1 MPKKKG
7 ELSIEERLEQSIVA
21 KEEEPYKLPSNWVW
35 TRLGD
40 ITEKISKGTTPRGGE
55 NAYTKQGIK
64 FLRVENIADNY
75 ELDFKNIKYITNEIH
90 TNFLKRSIL
99 EENDLLVSIAGS
111 LGRTAIISK
120 EHLPLNTNQAIAFI
134 RFLIK
139 NKKISKYFSYFF
151 NSPKAKSLLLE
162 QAKVTAIPNLTLE
175 ILSKTKIP
183 LPPLEEQKRIVE
195 KLDSLFE
202 KIQKIKEII
211 EEVKEK
217 TTSRREAILS
227 KTFSGEL
234 TEKWRGENHT
244 ENARELL
251 VKINDEKLKLWE
263 DECKKAEDEGRKKPA
278 KPKLKTI
285 DEMLVGAEEEPYKL
299 PNNWVWIK
307 LGELGEYK
315 KGPFGSSLTK
325 SMFVPKGENT
335 IKVYEQKNAIQKDW
349 KLGNYYITEE
359 YFKNNMTSF
368 EVKEKDIIVSC
379 AGTIGETYI
388 LPIGIEKGIINQ
400 ALMRITLS
408 KNISEKYYLFYFDYI
423 LKKASNDLSNGSAIK
438 NIPPFKIFK
447 ELGFALPPLEEQK
460 EIVRVLDKVF
470 EEENRIS
477 ELISLENKIEILEK
491 TILDR
496 AFRGELGTGNNN
508 DEPAIELLRRCLEGK
523 R

>member
-35 TRLGD
+35 TRLIDNFAECLDTFRKPINAEERAKRKGNIPYYGATGQVGFID
-40 ITEKISKGTTPRGGE
+40 DYLLDGEFILLGEDGAPFLDLFKKKAYKITGKSWVNNHAHVLKSFFGKTGNDYMLHYLNNFNYKDYVNGTTR
-55 NAYTKQGIK
+55 
-64 FLRVENIADNY
+64 
-75 ELDFKNIKYITNEIH
+75 
-90 TNFLKRSIL
+90 LKL
-99 EENDLLVSIAGS
+99 TQEKL
-111 LGRTAIISK
+111 
-120 EHLPLNTNQAIAFI
+120 
-134 RFLIK
+134 
-139 NKKISKYFSYFF
+139 KKI
-151 NSPKAKSLLLE
+151 P
-162 QAKVTAIPNLTLE
+162 VPV
-175 ILSKTKIP
+175 
-183 LPPLEEQKRIVE
+183 PPLEEQKRIVE

-227 KTFSGEL
+227 KAFSGEL

-285 DEMLVGAEEEPYKL
+285 DEMLVGAEEMPYKL
-299 PNNWVWIK
+299 PNNWVWTR
-307 LGELGEYK
+307 LGDITNVVSGGTPSTSKEEYYN
-315 KGPFGSSLTK
+315 GNIPWIT
-325 SMFVPKGENT
+325 PK
-335 IKVYEQKNAIQKDW
+335 D
-349 KLGNYYITEE
+349 LSNYKEKYILNGARNITEE
-359 YFKNNMTSF
+359 GLKKSSA
-368 EVKEKDIIVSC
+368 VL
-379 AGTIGETYI
+379 
-388 LPIGIEKGIINQ
+388 LPINSVLMSSRAPIGYVVINKKEVSTNQ
-400 ALMRITLS
+400 GFKSFTPSISYIPEYLYHYLKKS
-408 KNISEKYYLFYFDYI
+408 KNYLESI
-423 LKKASNDLSNGSAIK
+423 ATGTT
-438 NIPPFKIFK
+438 FK
-447 ELGFALPPLEEQK
+447 ELSGDKAKKIIFPLPPLEEQK

-496 AFRGELGTGNNN
+496 AFRGELGTGNND
-508 DEPAIELLRRCLEGK
+508 DEPAIELLKKCLEE

>member
-35 TRLGD
+35 TRLENIGVWGAGGTPSRKNQDFYLNGTIPWLKTGD
-40 ITEKISKGTTPRGGE
+40 LNNGIVTETEEYITEEAIKKSSAKIFKKDSI
-55 NAYTKQGIK
+55 GIAMYGATIGK
-64 FLRVENIADNY
+64 IGIFAKDM
-75 ELDFKNIKYITNEIH
+75 
-90 TNFLKRSIL
+90 
-99 EENDLLVSIAGS
+99 A
-111 LGRTAIISK
+111 
-120 EHLPLNTNQAIAFI
+120 TNQACAVVKAFNEI
-134 RFLIK
+134 ENMYLF
-139 NKKISKYFSYFF
+139 YFF
-151 NSPKAKSLLLE
+151 KNVKERLIEKAKGGA
-162 QAKVTAIPNLTLE
+162 QPNISQE
-175 ILSKTKIP
+175 ILKNFP
-183 LPPLEEQKRIVE
+183 FNLPPLEEQKRIVE

-227 KTFSGEL
+227 KAFSGEL

-263 DECKKAEDEGRKKPA
+263 DECKKAEDEGKKKPA

-285 DEMLVGAEEEPYKL
+285 DEMLVEAEEEPYKL
-299 PNNWVWIK
+299 PNNWVWTR
-307 LGELGEYK
+307 LGDITNVVSGGTPSTSKEEYYN
-315 KGPFGSSLTK
+315 GNIPWIT
-325 SMFVPKGENT
+325 PK
-335 IKVYEQKNAIQKDW
+335 D
-349 KLGNYYITEE
+349 LSNYKEKYILNGARNITEE
-359 YFKNNMTSF
+359 GLKKSSA
-368 EVKEKDIIVSC
+368 VL
-379 AGTIGETYI
+379 
-388 LPIGIEKGIINQ
+388 LPINSVLMSSRAPIGYVVINKKEVSTNQ
-400 ALMRITLS
+400 GFKSFTPSISYIPEYLYHYLKKS
-408 KNISEKYYLFYFDYI
+408 KNYLESI
-423 LKKASNDLSNGSAIK
+423 ATGTT
-438 NIPPFKIFK
+438 FK
-447 ELGFALPPLEEQK
+447 ELSGDKAKKIIFPLPPLEEQK

-496 AFRGELGTGNNN
+496 AFRGELGTGNSD
-508 DEPAIELLRRCLEGK
+508 DEPAIELLKKCLEE

>member
-21 KEEEPYKLPSNWVW
+21 KEEMPYKLPSNWVW

-40 ITEKISKGTTPRGGE
+40 ITESFDKKRKPVSLDERNKIKNPKIYPYYGATGIIDYIDEYIFDGKYILLGEDGANLLSRSKE
-55 NAYTKQGIK
+55 NAFIACGKFWVNNHAHILKNKSAIIDKFFVYFYNNLDLKEYVTGSAQPKLNAVNLSKIK
-64 FLRVENIADNY
+64 FI
-75 ELDFKNIKYITNEIH
+75 
-90 TNFLKRSIL
+90 
-99 EENDLLVSIAGS
+99 
-111 LGRTAIISK
+111 
-120 EHLPLNTNQAIAFI
+120 
-134 RFLIK
+134 
-139 NKKISKYFSYFF
+139 
-151 NSPKAKSLLLE
+151 
-162 QAKVTAIPNLTLE
+162 
-175 ILSKTKIP
+175 

-227 KTFSGEL
+227 KAFSGEL

-299 PNNWVWIK
+299 PNNWVWTRLGDITEINPKKKILDFNDDEEISFVPMKAVSDETGKIEEMEYEKYSK
-307 LGELGEYK
+307 LK
-315 KGPFGSSLTK
+315 KGYTQFIEEDVLFAKITPC
-325 SMFVPKGENT
+325 MENGKCA
-335 IKVYEQKNAIQKDW
+335 IAKNLKNDI
-349 KLGNYYITEE
+349 GYGTTEFHVLRC
-359 YFKNNMTSF
+359 YQ
-368 EVKEKDIIVSC
+368 
-379 AGTIGETYI
+379 
-388 LPIGIEKGIINQ
+388 GIINKLLHIFLRQ
-400 ALMRITLS
+400 ESFRKEAKYNMTGSVGFQRVPVDFLKTAL
-408 KNISEKYYLFYFDYI
+408 F
-423 LKKASNDLSNGSAIK
+423 
-438 NIPPFKIFK
+438 P
-447 ELGFALPPLEEQK
+447 LPPLEEQK

-496 AFRGELGTGNNN
+496 AFRGELGTGNND
-508 DEPAIELLRRCLEGK
+508 DEPAIELLRRCLEE

>member
-35 TRLGD
+35 TRL
-40 ITEKISKGTTPRGGE
+40 
-55 NAYTKQGIK
+55 
-64 FLRVENIADNY
+64 ENISH
-75 ELDFKNIKYITNEIH
+75 KITDGAHKTPTYVKEGVPFISVKDIRNNEIFFDD
-90 TNFLKRSIL
+90 TKFITL
-99 EENDLLVSIAGS
+99 EEHQELYKRCNPEKGDVLVTKSGTI
-111 LGRTAIISK
+111 GRTAIVKDDFEFS
-120 EHLPLNTNQAIAFI
+120 LFVSVA
-134 RFLIK
+134 LIK
-139 NKKISKYFSYFF
+139 NIKNVVQSNFLSYAMQDFINKIDISRDIKGGVIKNYHISDMKKQ
-151 NSPKAKSLLLE
+151 L
-162 QAKVTAIPNLTLE
+162 V
-175 ILSKTKIP
+175 P

-217 TTSRREAILS
+217 TTSRREAILF
-227 KTFSGEL
+227 KAFSGEL

-285 DEMLVGAEEEPYKL
+285 DEMLVGAEEEPYRL
-299 PNNWVWIK
+299 PNNWIWTRLGDITNVVSGGTPSTSKEEYYNGNIPWITPK
-307 LGELGEYK
+307 DLSNYK
-315 KGPFGSSLTK
+315 EKYILNGAR
-325 SMFVPKGENT
+325 N
-335 IKVYEQKNAIQKDW
+335 
-349 KLGNYYITEE
+349 ITEE
-359 YFKNNMTSF
+359 GLKKSSA
-368 EVKEKDIIVSC
+368 VL
-379 AGTIGETYI
+379 
-388 LPIGIEKGIINQ
+388 LPINSVLMSSRAPIGYVVINKKEVSTNQ
-400 ALMRITLS
+400 GFKSFTPSISYIPEYLYHYLKKS
-408 KNISEKYYLFYFDYI
+408 KNYLESI
-423 LKKASNDLSNGSAIK
+423 ATGTT
-438 NIPPFKIFK
+438 FK
-447 ELGFALPPLEEQK
+447 ELSGDKAKKIIFPLPPLEEQK

-496 AFRGELGTGNNN
+496 AFRGELGTGNND
-508 DEPAIELLRRCLEGK
+508 DEPAIELLKKCLEE

>member
-40 ITEKISKGTTPRGGE
+40 ISLKLTDGSHNPPKNQDSNYRMLSAKNIFNRKINFFEDDRRISKEDFEKENNRTKLENNDIVLTIVGT
-55 NAYTKQGIK
+55 I
-64 FLRVENIADNY
+64 
-75 ELDFKNIKYITNEIH
+75 
-90 TNFLKRSIL
+90 
-99 EENDLLVSIAGS
+99 
-111 LGRTAIISK
+111 GRTALVKLNDTNLTFQRSVAVIKTFILQEYLELFMNSK
-120 EHLPLNTNQAIAFI
+120 
-134 RFLIK
+134 
-139 NKKISKYFSYFF
+139 FF
-151 NSPKAKSLLLE
+151 NQELYKNAKG
-162 QAKVTAIPNLTLE
+162 TAQLGIYLNKLKDL
-175 ILSKTKIP
+175 KIAI
-183 LPPLEEQKRIVE
+183 PPLEEQKRIVE

-227 KTFSGEL
+227 KAFSGEL

-263 DECKKAEDEGRKKPA
+263 GECKKAEDEGRKKPA

-299 PNNWVWIK
+299 PSNWVW
-307 LGELGEYK
+307 
-315 KGPFGSSLTK
+315 TK
-325 SMFVPKGENT
+325 
-335 IKVYEQKNAIQKDW
+335 A
-349 KLGNYYITEE
+349 
-359 YFKNNMTSF
+359 
-368 EVKEKDIIVSC
+368 
-379 AGTIGETYI
+379 ET
-388 LPIGIEKGIINQ
+388 
-400 ALMRITLS
+400 
-408 KNISEKYYLFYFDYI
+408 
-423 LKKASNDLSNGSAIK
+423 
-438 NIPPFKIFK
+438 IFK
-447 ELGFALPPLEEQK
+447 EISSNNKKIKQKDYLIDGKIPVIDQGKNFIGGYTNESDIESYNKELPVVIFGDHTLNLKYIDFPFVIGADGVKVLKTINSYNPKFLYYCIRNLNLKSLGYRRHFPILKLEKFQFPPLEEQK

-496 AFRGELGTGNNN
+496 AFRGELGTGNND
-508 DEPAIELLRRCLEGK
+508 DEPAIELLKKCLEE

>member
-21 KEEEPYKLPSNWVW
+21 KEEMPYKLPSNWVW

-40 ITEKISKGTTPRGGE
+40 ITESFDKKRKPVSLDERNKIKNPKIYPYYGATGIIDYIDEYIFDGKYILLGEDGANLLSRSKE
-55 NAYTKQGIK
+55 NAFIACGKFWVNNHAHILKNKSAIIDKFFVYFYNNLDLKEYVTGSAQPKLNAVNLSKIK
-64 FLRVENIADNY
+64 FI
-75 ELDFKNIKYITNEIH
+75 
-90 TNFLKRSIL
+90 
-99 EENDLLVSIAGS
+99 
-111 LGRTAIISK
+111 
-120 EHLPLNTNQAIAFI
+120 
-134 RFLIK
+134 
-139 NKKISKYFSYFF
+139 
-151 NSPKAKSLLLE
+151 
-162 QAKVTAIPNLTLE
+162 
-175 ILSKTKIP
+175 

-227 KTFSGEL
+227 KAFSGEL

-299 PNNWVWIK
+299 PNNWIWTRLGDITNVVSGGTPSTSKEEYYNGNIPWITPK
-307 LGELGEYK
+307 DLSNYK
-315 KGPFGSSLTK
+315 EKYILNGAR
-325 SMFVPKGENT
+325 N
-335 IKVYEQKNAIQKDW
+335 
-349 KLGNYYITEE
+349 ITEE
-359 YFKNNMTSF
+359 GLKKSSA
-368 EVKEKDIIVSC
+368 VL
-379 AGTIGETYI
+379 
-388 LPIGIEKGIINQ
+388 LPINSVLMSSRAPIGYVVINKKEVSTNQ
-400 ALMRITLS
+400 GFKSFTPSISYIPEYLYHYLKKS
-408 KNISEKYYLFYFDYI
+408 KNYLESI
-423 LKKASNDLSNGSAIK
+423 ATGTT
-438 NIPPFKIFK
+438 FK
-447 ELGFALPPLEEQK
+447 ELSGDKAKKIIFPLPPLEEQK

-496 AFRGELGTGNNN
+496 AFRGELDTGNND

>member
-40 ITEKISKGTTPRGGE
+40 ISLKLTDGSHNPPKNQDSNYRMLSAKNIFNRKINFFEDDRRISKEDFEKENNRTKLENNDIVLTIVGT
-55 NAYTKQGIK
+55 I
-64 FLRVENIADNY
+64 
-75 ELDFKNIKYITNEIH
+75 
-90 TNFLKRSIL
+90 
-99 EENDLLVSIAGS
+99 
-111 LGRTAIISK
+111 GRTALVKLNDTNLTFQRSVAVIKTFILQEYLELFMNSK
-120 EHLPLNTNQAIAFI
+120 
-134 RFLIK
+134 
-139 NKKISKYFSYFF
+139 FF
-151 NSPKAKSLLLE
+151 NQELYKNAKG
-162 QAKVTAIPNLTLE
+162 TAQLGIYLNKLKDL
-175 ILSKTKIP
+175 KIAI
-183 LPPLEEQKRIVE
+183 PPLEEQKRIVE

-227 KTFSGEL
+227 KAFSGEL

-251 VKINDEKLKLWE
+251 VKINDEKIRVWE

-299 PNNWVWIK
+299 PSNWVWTR
-307 LGELGEYK
+307 LGDITNVVSGGTPSTSKEEYYN
-315 KGPFGSSLTK
+315 GNIPWIT
-325 SMFVPKGENT
+325 PK
-335 IKVYEQKNAIQKDW
+335 D
-349 KLGNYYITEE
+349 LSNYKEKYILNGARNITEE
-359 YFKNNMTSF
+359 GLKKSSA
-368 EVKEKDIIVSC
+368 VL
-379 AGTIGETYI
+379 
-388 LPIGIEKGIINQ
+388 LPINSVLMSSRAPIGYVVINKKEVSTNQ
-400 ALMRITLS
+400 GFKSFTPSISYIPEYLYHYLKKS
-408 KNISEKYYLFYFDYI
+408 KNYLESI
-423 LKKASNDLSNGSAIK
+423 ATGTT
-438 NIPPFKIFK
+438 FK
-447 ELGFALPPLEEQK
+447 ELSGDKAKKIIFPLPPLEEQK

-496 AFRGELGTGNNN
+496 AFRGELGTGNND
-508 DEPAIELLRRCLEGK
+508 DEPAIELLKKCLEE

>member
-21 KEEEPYKLPSNWVW
+21 KEEEPYKLSSNWVW

-40 ITEKISKGTTPRGGE
+40 ITEFIDYRGKTP
-55 NAYTKQGIK
+55 TK
-64 FLRVENIADNY
+64 VENGIPLITA
-75 ELDFKNIKYITNEIH
+75 KNIKKGYINEEPREFIKVEDYDGWMTRGIPQKGDVAITTEAPLGNVAQLNFDYKFALAQRVITLTNI
-90 TNFLKRSIL
+90 NFDKRFLFYSML
-99 EENDLLVSIAGS
+99 STYFQLQL
-111 LGRTAIISK
+111 K
-120 EHLPLNTNQAIAFI
+120 EHSTGSTVEGIKSKLLKTLKIAF
-134 RFLIK
+134 
-139 NKKISKYFSYFF
+139 
-151 NSPKAKSLLLE
+151 
-162 QAKVTAIPNLTLE
+162 
-175 ILSKTKIP
+175 
-183 LPPLEEQKRIVE
+183 PPLEEQKRIVE

-227 KTFSGEL
+227 KAFSGEL

-285 DEMLVGAEEEPYKL
+285 DEMLVGAEEMPYKL
-299 PNNWVWIK
+299 PNNWVWTR
-307 LGELGEYK
+307 LGDITDINMGQ
-315 KGPFGSSLTK
+315 S
-325 SMFVPKGENT
+325 PKGESVSKDFSENSFGLIGGPSDMGKDFPMISRYT
-335 IKVYEQKNAIQKDW
+335 TSPTKFSEKEEIILSVRATLGKTVFSDGIYCLGRGVCSLKSKVIDKNI
-349 KLGNYYITEE
+349 LRFYLTNITE
-359 YFKNNMTSF
+359 YLYLIGTGSTFLQISRN
-368 EVKEKDIIVSC
+368 DI
-379 AGTIGETYI
+379 EN
-388 LPIGIEKGIINQ
+388 L
-400 ALMRITLS
+400 
-408 KNISEKYYLFYFDYI
+408 LF
-423 LKKASNDLSNGSAIK
+423 
-438 NIPPFKIFK
+438 P
-447 ELGFALPPLEEQK
+447 LPPLEEQK

-496 AFRGELGTGNNN
+496 AFRGELGTGNSD
-508 DEPAIELLRRCLEGK
+508 DEPAIELLKKCLEE

>member
-21 KEEEPYKLPSNWVW
+21 KEEEPYKLPNNWVW

-40 ITEKISKGTTPRGGE
+40 IVDVKGGKRIPKGEEFSKEK
-55 NAYTKQGIK
+55 TKNIY
-64 FLRVENIADNY
+64 LRVT
-75 ELDFKNIKYITNEIH
+75 DFKNRGIDFENLKFISDEIAEKI
-90 TNFLKRSIL
+90 NNYRISSKDIYL
-99 EENDLLVSIAGS
+99 SIAGTI
-111 LGRTAIISK
+111 GKVGIIPQKIDNSFLTENACK
-120 EHLPLNTNQAIAFI
+120 LTNINNIDQKFLLNLLESS
-134 RFLIK
+134 LIK
-139 NKKISKYFSYFF
+139 KEIKTSITSSGQ
-151 NSPKAKSLLLE
+151 PKL
-162 QAKVTAIPNLTLE
+162 AIFRIENFP
-175 ILSKTKIP
+175 IP

-227 KTFSGEL
+227 KAFSGEL

-251 VKINDEKLKLWE
+251 VKINDEKIKLWE
-263 DECKKAEDEGRKKPA
+263 DECKKAEDEGKKKPA

-285 DEMLVGAEEEPYKL
+285 DEMLIGAEEEPYKL
-299 PNNWVWIK
+299 PNNWFWTRLGDIIYQVRGVSYKPNNILTSKAGIRILRGGNIQEGKLILENDDIFIEKEIVKQEQLIK
-307 LGELGEYK
+307 KGDIVITASTGSIKAIGKNTYIKNDILNTAFGAFLKVVRSNKNINSDLLGHFFQTRTYK
-315 KGPFGSSLTK
+315 KHIEDNVQG
-325 SMFVPKGENT
+325 VN
-335 IKVYEQKNAIQKDW
+335 I
-349 KLGNYYITEE
+349 
-359 YFKNNMTSF
+359 NN
-368 EVKEKDIIVSC
+368 
-379 AGTIGETYI
+379 
-388 LPIGIEKGIINQ
+388 
-400 ALMRITLS
+400 
-408 KNISEKYYLFYFDYI
+408 
-423 LKKASNDLSNGSAIK
+423 IK
-438 NIPPFKIFK
+438 NEHIDSILFP
-447 ELGFALPPLEEQK
+447 LPPLEEQK

-508 DEPAIELLRRCLEGK
+508 DEPAIELLRRCLEE

>member
-40 ITEKISKGTTPRGGE
+40 IVDVKGGKRIPKGEEFSKEK
-55 NAYTKQGIK
+55 TKNIY
-64 FLRVENIADNY
+64 LRVT
-75 ELDFKNIKYITNEIH
+75 DFKNRGIDFENLKFISDEIAEKI
-90 TNFLKRSIL
+90 NNYRISSKDIYL
-99 EENDLLVSIAGS
+99 SIAGTI
-111 LGRTAIISK
+111 GKVGIIPQKIDNSFLTENACK
-120 EHLPLNTNQAIAFI
+120 LTNINNIDQKFLLNLLESS
-134 RFLIK
+134 LIK
-139 NKKISKYFSYFF
+139 KEIKTSITSSGQ
-151 NSPKAKSLLLE
+151 PKL
-162 QAKVTAIPNLTLE
+162 AIFRIENFP
-175 ILSKTKIP
+175 IP

-217 TTSRREAILS
+217 TTSRREAILF
-227 KTFSGEL
+227 KAFSGEL

-299 PNNWVWIK
+299 PNNWVWTRLGDITDILNGDRGKNYPSKDK
-307 LGELGEYK
+307 LLENGEIPFISAVNLEDGQILKENLLFLSNEQYEKLRAGKLRENDLLFCIRGSLGK
-315 KGPFGSSLTK
+315 FGKNYFLQGAIASSL
-325 SMFVPKGENT
+325 V
-335 IKVYEQKNAIQKDW
+335 
-349 KLGNYYITEE
+349 
-359 YFKNNMTSF
+359 
-368 EVKEKDIIVSC
+368 IVR
-379 AGTIGETYI
+379 
-388 LPIGIEKGIINQ
+388 N
-400 ALMRITLS
+400 
-408 KNISEKYYLFYFDYI
+408 I
-423 LKKASNDLSNGSAIK
+423 LKNKETINFIENYFRTLLLKNEIAKYNNGTAQPNLSAEN
-438 NIPPFKIFK
+438 FKKF
-447 ELGFALPPLEEQK
+447 LLPLPPLEEQK

-496 AFRGELGTGNNN
+496 AFRGELGTGNND

>member
-35 TRLGD
+35 TRL
-40 ITEKISKGTTPRGGE
+40 
-55 NAYTKQGIK
+55 
-64 FLRVENIADNY
+64 ENISH
-75 ELDFKNIKYITNEIH
+75 KITDGAHKTPTYVKEGVPFISVKDIRNNEIFFDD
-90 TNFLKRSIL
+90 TKFITL
-99 EENDLLVSIAGS
+99 EEHQELYKRCNPEKGDVLVTKSGTI
-111 LGRTAIISK
+111 GRTAIVKDDFEFS
-120 EHLPLNTNQAIAFI
+120 LFVSVA
-134 RFLIK
+134 LIK
-139 NKKISKYFSYFF
+139 NIKNVVQSNFLSYAMQDFINKIDISRDIKGGVIKNYHISDMKKQ
-151 NSPKAKSLLLE
+151 L
-162 QAKVTAIPNLTLE
+162 V
-175 ILSKTKIP
+175 P

-217 TTSRREAILS
+217 TTSRREAILF
-227 KTFSGEL
+227 KAFSGEL

-285 DEMLVGAEEEPYKL
+285 DEMLVGAEEEPYRL
-299 PNNWVWIK
+299 PNNWIWTRLGDITNVVSGGTPSTSKEEYYNGNIPWITPK
-307 LGELGEYK
+307 DLSNYK
-315 KGPFGSSLTK
+315 EKYILNGAR
-325 SMFVPKGENT
+325 N
-335 IKVYEQKNAIQKDW
+335 
-349 KLGNYYITEE
+349 ITEE
-359 YFKNNMTSF
+359 GLKKSSA
-368 EVKEKDIIVSC
+368 VL
-379 AGTIGETYI
+379 
-388 LPIGIEKGIINQ
+388 LPINSVLMSSRAPIGYVVINKKEVSTNQ
-400 ALMRITLS
+400 GFKSFTPSISYIPEYLYHYLKKS
-408 KNISEKYYLFYFDYI
+408 KNYLESI
-423 LKKASNDLSNGSAIK
+423 ATGIT
-438 NIPPFKIFK
+438 FK
-447 ELGFALPPLEEQK
+447 ELSGDKAKKIIFPLPPLEEQK

-496 AFRGELGTGNNN
+496 AFRGELDTGNND

>member
-35 TRLGD
+35 AFINKLVDVRDGTHDSPEFYSEGYPL
-40 ITEKISKGTTPRGGE
+40 ITSKNLKKNQISFE
-55 NAYTKQGIK
+55 NVK
-64 FLRVENIADNY
+64 F
-75 ELDFKNIKYITNEIH
+75 
-90 TNFLKRSIL
+90 
-99 EENDLLVSIAGS
+99 
-111 LGRTAIISK
+111 ISK
-120 EHLPLNTNQAIAFI
+120 EDMDKINQRSRVEKGDILYAMIGTIGNPIYCDFDSLGKFAVKNVAIFKP
-134 RFLIK
+134 FD
-139 NKKISKYFSYFF
+139 KKISKFLKYYLESENYKKLIETKVKGTTQKFIPL
-151 NSPKAKSLLLE
+151 NVLRNILL
-162 QAKVTAIPNLTLE
+162 
-175 ILSKTKIP
+175 P

-227 KTFSGEL
+227 KAFSGEL
-234 TEKWRGENHT
+234 TEKWRGENHS

-299 PNNWVWIK
+299 PSNWIWTTWEEISDI
-307 LGELGEYK
+307 
-315 KGPFGSSLTK
+315 FSSKRVL
-325 SMFVPKGENT
+325 
-335 IKVYEQKNAIQKDW
+335 QKDW
-349 KLGNYYITEE
+349 QKEGIPFYRTREIVALA
-359 YFKNNMTSF
+359 KNELFSNELFISQ
-368 EVKEKDIIVSC
+368 EHYDSLAKETRMPKAGDLMVTGI
-379 AGTIGETYI
+379 GTIGICYLVKENDCFYYKDASVLCVSKKGDINSEYLKYLMKTPFMVSQIKKNSAGTTVDSLTINKYKTYK
-388 LPIGIEKGIINQ
+388 LP
-400 ALMRITLS
+400 
-408 KNISEKYYLFYFDYI
+408 
-423 LKKASNDLSNGSAIK
+423 
-438 NIPPFKIFK
+438 
-447 ELGFALPPLEEQK
+447 LPPLEEQK

-496 AFRGELGTGNNN
+496 AFRGELGTGNSD
-508 DEPAIELLRRCLEGK
+508 DEPAIELLKKCLEGK

>member
-35 TRLGD
+35 TRLGEVANFSSGNGFP
-40 ITEKISKGTTPRGGE
+40 EK
-55 NAYTKQGIK
+55 YQG
-64 FLRVENIADNY
+64 FLD
-75 ELDFKNIKYITNEIH
+75 KNIPFYKVGNLKDCEIDGKLYKSTNYIDDEI
-90 TNFLKRSIL
+90 LKIIKGKIFSKNTIIFAKIGEAIRLNRRAIL
-99 EENDLLVSIAGS
+99 TEDSCIDNNLMAMIPKD
-111 LGRTAIISK
+111 ISYY
-120 EHLPLNTNQAIAFI
+120 
-134 RFLIK
+134 RFLYFWT
-139 NKKISKYFSYFF
+139 KKEDFYKYA
-151 NSPKAKSLLLE
+151 KATTVPSIRQGVFEELLF
-162 QAKVTAIPNLTLE
+162 
-175 ILSKTKIP
+175 P

-227 KTFSGEL
+227 KAFSGEL

-251 VKINDEKLKLWE
+251 VKINDEKFKLWE

-285 DEMLVGAEEEPYKL
+285 DEMLVGAEEEPYRL
-299 PNNWVWIK
+299 PNNWIWTRLGDITNVVSGGTPSTSKEEYYNGNIPWITPK
-307 LGELGEYK
+307 DLSNYK
-315 KGPFGSSLTK
+315 EKYILNGAR
-325 SMFVPKGENT
+325 N
-335 IKVYEQKNAIQKDW
+335 
-349 KLGNYYITEE
+349 ITEE
-359 YFKNNMTSF
+359 GLKKSSA
-368 EVKEKDIIVSC
+368 VL
-379 AGTIGETYI
+379 
-388 LPIGIEKGIINQ
+388 LPINSVLMSSRAPIGYVVINKKEVSTNQ
-400 ALMRITLS
+400 GFKSFTPSISYIPEYLYHYLKKS
-408 KNISEKYYLFYFDYI
+408 KNYLESI
-423 LKKASNDLSNGSAIK
+423 ATGTT
-438 NIPPFKIFK
+438 FK
-447 ELGFALPPLEEQK
+447 ELSGDKAKKIIFPLPPLEEQK

-496 AFRGELGTGNNN
+496 AFRGELDTGNND

>member
-40 ITEKISKGTTPRGGE
+40 ITEKNQYGYTAKAENNGE
-55 NAYTKQGIK
+55 
-64 FLRVENIADNY
+64 
-75 ELDFKNIKYITNEIH
+75 IKYLRITDIQDNKVIWKNVPYCNIDKKDLEK
-90 TNFLKRSIL
+90 FKLK
-99 EENDLLVSIAGS
+99 ENDIVVT
-111 LGRTAIISK
+111 RTGATTGKS
-120 EHLPLNTNQAIAFI
+120 
-134 RFLIK
+134 FLIETINCDAVFASYLIRVRAVK
-139 NKKISKYFSYFF
+139 GLPKYLWSYMKTNLYWHQITEFSSGIAQPGV
-151 NSPKAKSLLLE
+151 NAQKLENLLF
-162 QAKVTAIPNLTLE
+162 
-175 ILSKTKIP
+175 P

-227 KTFSGEL
+227 KAFSGEL

-299 PNNWVWIK
+299 PNNWVWTRLGDITEINPKKKILDFNDDEEISFVPMKAVSDETGKIEEMEYEKYSK
-307 LGELGEYK
+307 LK
-315 KGPFGSSLTK
+315 KGYTQFIEEDVLFAKITPC
-325 SMFVPKGENT
+325 MENGKCA
-335 IKVYEQKNAIQKDW
+335 IAKNLKNDI
-349 KLGNYYITEE
+349 GYGTTEFHVLRC
-359 YFKNNMTSF
+359 YQ
-368 EVKEKDIIVSC
+368 
-379 AGTIGETYI
+379 
-388 LPIGIEKGIINQ
+388 GIINKLLHIFLRQ
-400 ALMRITLS
+400 ESFRKEAKYNMTGSVGFQRVPVDFLKTAL
-408 KNISEKYYLFYFDYI
+408 F
-423 LKKASNDLSNGSAIK
+423 
-438 NIPPFKIFK
+438 P
-447 ELGFALPPLEEQK
+447 LPPLEEQK

-496 AFRGELGTGNNN
+496 AFRGELGTGNND
-508 DEPAIELLRRCLEGK
+508 DEPAIELLRRCLEE

>member
-1 MPKKKG
+1 M
-7 ELSIEERLEQSIVA
+7 A

-40 ITEKISKGTTPRGGE
+40 ITEFIDYRGKTP
-55 NAYTKQGIK
+55 TK
-64 FLRVENIADNY
+64 VENGIPLITA
-75 ELDFKNIKYITNEIH
+75 KNIKKGYINEEPREFIKVEDYDGWMTRGIPQKGDVAITTEAPLGNVAQLNFDYKFALAQRVITLTNI
-90 TNFLKRSIL
+90 NFDKRFLFYSML
-99 EENDLLVSIAGS
+99 STYFQLQL
-111 LGRTAIISK
+111 K
-120 EHLPLNTNQAIAFI
+120 EHSTGSTVEGIKSKLLKTLKIAF
-134 RFLIK
+134 
-139 NKKISKYFSYFF
+139 
-151 NSPKAKSLLLE
+151 
-162 QAKVTAIPNLTLE
+162 
-175 ILSKTKIP
+175 
-183 LPPLEEQKRIVE
+183 PPLEEQKRIVE

-227 KTFSGEL
+227 KAFSGEL

-285 DEMLVGAEEEPYKL
+285 DEMLVGAEEMPYKL
-299 PNNWVWIK
+299 PNNWVWTR
-307 LGELGEYK
+307 LGDITDINMGQ
-315 KGPFGSSLTK
+315 S
-325 SMFVPKGENT
+325 PKGESVSKDFSENSFGLIGGPSDMGKDFPMISRYT
-335 IKVYEQKNAIQKDW
+335 TSPTKFSEKEEIILSVRATLGKTVFSDGIYCLGRGVCSLKSKVIDKNI
-349 KLGNYYITEE
+349 LRFYLTNITE
-359 YFKNNMTSF
+359 YLYLIGTGSTFLQISRN
-368 EVKEKDIIVSC
+368 DI
-379 AGTIGETYI
+379 EN
-388 LPIGIEKGIINQ
+388 L
-400 ALMRITLS
+400 
-408 KNISEKYYLFYFDYI
+408 LF
-423 LKKASNDLSNGSAIK
+423 
-438 NIPPFKIFK
+438 P
-447 ELGFALPPLEEQK
+447 LPPLEEQK

-496 AFRGELGTGNNN
+496 AFRGELGTGNSD
-508 DEPAIELLRRCLEGK
+508 DEPAIELLKKCLEG

>member
-21 KEEEPYKLPSNWVW
+21 KEEMPYKLPSNWVW

-40 ITEKISKGTTPRGGE
+40 IIYQIRGVSYKPNNILTSKDGIRILRGGNIQDGKLILE
-55 NAYTKQGIK
+55 NDDVFIEKEIIKQEQLVKKGDIVITASTGSIK
-64 FLRVENIADNY
+64 AIGKNTYIKNDILNTAFGAFLKVVRSN
-75 ELDFKNIKYITNEIH
+75 KNINSDLLGHFFQTRNYKKYIEDNVQGVNINNIKNEHID
-90 TNFLKRSIL
+90 SIL
-99 EENDLLVSIAGS
+99 
-111 LGRTAIISK
+111 
-120 EHLPLNTNQAIAFI
+120 F
-134 RFLIK
+134 
-139 NKKISKYFSYFF
+139 
-151 NSPKAKSLLLE
+151 
-162 QAKVTAIPNLTLE
+162 
-175 ILSKTKIP
+175 P

-227 KTFSGEL
+227 KAFSGEL
-234 TEKWRGENHT
+234 TEKWRGENHS

-299 PNNWVWIK
+299 PNNWVWTR
-307 LGELGEYK
+307 LGDITDINMGQ
-315 KGPFGSSLTK
+315 S
-325 SMFVPKGENT
+325 PKGESVSKDFSENSFGLIGGPSDMGKDFPMISRYT
-335 IKVYEQKNAIQKDW
+335 TSPTKFSEKEEIILSVRATLGKTVFSDGIYCLGRGVCSLKSKVIDKNI
-349 KLGNYYITEE
+349 LRFYLTNITE
-359 YFKNNMTSF
+359 YLYSIGTGSTFLQISRN
-368 EVKEKDIIVSC
+368 DI
-379 AGTIGETYI
+379 EN
-388 LPIGIEKGIINQ
+388 L
-400 ALMRITLS
+400 
-408 KNISEKYYLFYFDYI
+408 LF
-423 LKKASNDLSNGSAIK
+423 
-438 NIPPFKIFK
+438 P
-447 ELGFALPPLEEQK
+447 LPPLEEQK
-460 EIVRVLDKVF
+460 EIVRVLDRVF

-508 DEPAIELLRRCLEGK
+508 DEPAIELLRRCLEE

>member
-40 ITEKISKGTTPRGGE
+40 ITEINPKKKILDFNDDEEISFVPMKAVSDETGKIEKIEFEKYSKLKKGYTQFIEEDVLFAKITPCMENGKCAIAKNLKNNIGYGTTEFHVLRC
-55 NAYTKQGIK
+55 YQGIINK
-64 FLRVENIADNY
+64 LLHIFLRQESFRKKA
-75 ELDFKNIKYITNEIH
+75 KYNMTGSVGFQRVPVD
-90 TNFLKRSIL
+90 FLK
-99 EENDLLVSIAGS
+99 
-111 LGRTAIISK
+111 TA
-120 EHLPLNTNQAIAFI
+120 LF
-134 RFLIK
+134 
-139 NKKISKYFSYFF
+139 
-151 NSPKAKSLLLE
+151 
-162 QAKVTAIPNLTLE
+162 
-175 ILSKTKIP
+175 P

-227 KTFSGEL
+227 KAFSGEL
-234 TEKWRGENHT
+234 TEKWRGKNHT

-285 DEMLVGAEEEPYKL
+285 DEMLIGAEEEPYKL
-299 PNNWVWIK
+299 PSNWVWTR
-307 LGELGEYK
+307 LGDITNVVSGGTPSTSKEEYYN
-315 KGPFGSSLTK
+315 GNIPWIT
-325 SMFVPKGENT
+325 PK
-335 IKVYEQKNAIQKDW
+335 D
-349 KLGNYYITEE
+349 LSNYKEKYILNGARNITEE
-359 YFKNNMTSF
+359 GLKKSSA
-368 EVKEKDIIVSC
+368 VL
-379 AGTIGETYI
+379 
-388 LPIGIEKGIINQ
+388 LPINSVLMSSRAPIGYVVINKKEVSTNQ
-400 ALMRITLS
+400 GFKSFTPSISYIPEYLYHYLKKS
-408 KNISEKYYLFYFDYI
+408 KNYLESI
-423 LKKASNDLSNGSAIK
+423 ATGTT
-438 NIPPFKIFK
+438 FK
-447 ELGFALPPLEEQK
+447 ELSGDKAKKIIFPLPPLEEQK

-496 AFRGELGTGNNN
+496 AFRGELGTGNND
-508 DEPAIELLRRCLEGK
+508 DEPAIELLKKCLEE

>member
-40 ITEKISKGTTPRGGE
+40 ICNYIQRGKSPKYVDLSPIFVISQKCVQWNGFDLTKARYTSEETKYTEE
-55 NAYTKQGIK
+55 
-64 FLRVENIADNY
+64 
-75 ELDFKNIKYITNEIH
+75 
-90 TNFLKRSIL
+90 
-99 EENDLLVSIAGS
+99 
-111 LGRTAIISK
+111 
-120 EHLPLNTNQAIAFI
+120 
-134 RFLIK
+134 RFLLPNDILW
-139 NKKISKYFSYFF
+139 
-151 NSPKAKSLLLE
+151 NSTGTGTVGRLCILKDDIANQKMVADSHVTVVRTSKSLLPQCIHKYLISNNVQSNLDSMTTGSTNQKE
-162 QAKVTAIPNLTLE
+162 LNLTSVKNL
-175 ILSKTKIP
+175 IIP

-227 KTFSGEL
+227 KAFSGEL

-299 PNNWVWIK
+299 PNNWVWTRLGDITEINPKKKILDFNDDEEISFIPMKAVSDETGKIEEMEYEKYSK
-307 LGELGEYK
+307 LK
-315 KGPFGSSLTK
+315 KGYTQFIEEDVLFAKITPC
-325 SMFVPKGENT
+325 MENGKCA
-335 IKVYEQKNAIQKDW
+335 IAKNLKNDI
-349 KLGNYYITEE
+349 GYGTTEFHVLRC
-359 YFKNNMTSF
+359 YQ
-368 EVKEKDIIVSC
+368 
-379 AGTIGETYI
+379 
-388 LPIGIEKGIINQ
+388 GIINKLLHIFLRQ
-400 ALMRITLS
+400 ESFRKEAKYNMTGSVGFQRVPVDFLKTAL
-408 KNISEKYYLFYFDYI
+408 F
-423 LKKASNDLSNGSAIK
+423 
-438 NIPPFKIFK
+438 P
-447 ELGFALPPLEEQK
+447 LPPLEEQK
-460 EIVRVLDKVF
+460 EIVRVLDKIF

-496 AFRGELGTGNNN
+496 AFRGELGTGNND
-508 DEPAIELLRRCLEGK
+508 DEPAIELLKKCLEE

>member
-299 PNNWVWIK
+299 PNNWVWTTWEEISDI
-307 LGELGEYK
+307 
-315 KGPFGSSLTK
+315 FSSKRVL
-325 SMFVPKGENT
+325 
-335 IKVYEQKNAIQKDW
+335 QKDW
-349 KLGNYYITEE
+349 Q
-359 YFKNNMTSF
+359 
-368 EVKEKDIIVSC
+368 KEGIPFYRTREIVALSKDELFSNELFISQEHYDSLSKETRMPKAGDLMVTGI
-379 AGTIGETYI
+379 GTIGICYLVKDNDCFYYKDASVLCVSKRGDIKSEYLKYLMKTPFMISQIKKNSAGTTVDSLTINKYKTYK
-388 LPIGIEKGIINQ
+388 LP
-400 ALMRITLS
+400 
-408 KNISEKYYLFYFDYI
+408 
-423 LKKASNDLSNGSAIK
+423 
-438 NIPPFKIFK
+438 
-447 ELGFALPPLEEQK
+447 LPPLEEQK

-496 AFRGELGTGNNN
+496 AFRGELDTGNND

>member
-35 TRLGD
+35 TKVKEVNEVVTGNTPSKQKTEYWENKNINFVKPSDLNQGRNLTVSEEYVD
-40 ITEKISKGTTPRGGE
+40 NRAKEKIRLIP
-55 NAYTKQGIK
+55 K
-64 FLRVENIADNY
+64 FSTILCCIGSIGKSS
-75 ELDFKNIKYITNEIH
+75 FSEI
-90 TNFLKRSIL
+90 
-99 EENDLLVSIAGS
+99 ECC
-111 LGRTAIISK
+111 
-120 EHLPLNTNQAIAFI
+120 TNQQINSLIPKKTLNPIYNYYYLNSSFFINQMKNSSSATTIAI
-134 RFLIK
+134 L
-139 NKKISKYFSYFF
+139 NK
-151 NSPKAKSLLLE
+151 
-162 QAKVTAIPNLTLE
+162 
-175 ILSKTKIP
+175 SKTEELLFP

-227 KTFSGEL
+227 KAFSGEL

-285 DEMLVGAEEEPYKL
+285 DEMLVGAEEMPYKL
-299 PNNWVWIK
+299 PNNWVWTR
-307 LGELGEYK
+307 LGDIVDV
-315 KGPFGSSLTK
+315 KGGK
-325 SMFVPKGENT
+325 RIPKGEEFSKEKT
-335 IKVYEQKNAIQKDW
+335 KNIYLRVTD
-349 KLGNYYITEE
+349 
-359 YFKNNMTSF
+359 FKNRGIDF
-368 EVKEKDIIVSC
+368 ENLKFISDEIAEKINNYRISSKDIYLSI
-379 AGTIGETYI
+379 AGTIG
-388 LPIGIEKGIINQ
+388 KVGIIPQKIDNSFLTENACKLTNINNIDQ
-400 ALMRITLS
+400 KFLLNLLESSLIKKEIKSSITSSGQPKLAIFRIE
-408 KNISEKYYLFYFDYI
+408 NFPI
-423 LKKASNDLSNGSAIK
+423 L
-438 NIPPFKIFK
+438 
-447 ELGFALPPLEEQK
+447 LPPLEEQK
-460 EIVRVLDKVF
+460 EIVRVLDKIF

-496 AFRGELGTGNNN
+496 AFRGELGTGNSD
-508 DEPAIELLRRCLEGK
+508 DEPAIELLKKCLEE

>member
-21 KEEEPYKLPSNWVW
+21 KEEMPYKLPSNWVW
-35 TRLGD
+35 TRLENIGVWGAGGTPSRKNQDFYLNGTIPWLKTGD
-40 ITEKISKGTTPRGGE
+40 LNNGIVTETEEYITEEAIKKSSAKIFKKDSI
-55 NAYTKQGIK
+55 GIAMYGATIGK
-64 FLRVENIADNY
+64 IGIFAKDM
-75 ELDFKNIKYITNEIH
+75 
-90 TNFLKRSIL
+90 
-99 EENDLLVSIAGS
+99 A
-111 LGRTAIISK
+111 
-120 EHLPLNTNQAIAFI
+120 TNQACAVVKAFNEI
-134 RFLIK
+134 ENMYLF
-139 NKKISKYFSYFF
+139 YFF
-151 NSPKAKSLLLE
+151 KNVKERLIEKAKGGA
-162 QAKVTAIPNLTLE
+162 QPNISQE
-175 ILSKTKIP
+175 ILKNFP
-183 LPPLEEQKRIVE
+183 FNLPPLEEQKRIVE

-227 KTFSGEL
+227 KAFSGEL

-299 PNNWVWIK
+299 PNNWVWTRLGDITEINPKKKILDFNDDEEISFIPMKAVSDETGKIEEMEYEKYSK
-307 LGELGEYK
+307 LK
-315 KGPFGSSLTK
+315 KGYTQFIEEDVLFAKITPC
-325 SMFVPKGENT
+325 MENGKCA
-335 IKVYEQKNAIQKDW
+335 IAKNLKNDI
-349 KLGNYYITEE
+349 GYGTTEFHVLRC
-359 YFKNNMTSF
+359 YQ
-368 EVKEKDIIVSC
+368 
-379 AGTIGETYI
+379 
-388 LPIGIEKGIINQ
+388 GIINKLLHIFLRQ
-400 ALMRITLS
+400 ESFRKEAKYNMTGSVGFQRVPVDFLKTAL
-408 KNISEKYYLFYFDYI
+408 F
-423 LKKASNDLSNGSAIK
+423 
-438 NIPPFKIFK
+438 P
-447 ELGFALPPLEEQK
+447 LPPLEEQK
-460 EIVRVLDKVF
+460 EIVRVLDKIF

-496 AFRGELGTGNNN
+496 AFRGELGTGNND
-508 DEPAIELLRRCLEGK
+508 DEPAIELLKKCLEE

>member
-35 TRLGD
+35 TRL
-40 ITEKISKGTTPRGGE
+40 
-55 NAYTKQGIK
+55 
-64 FLRVENIADNY
+64 ENISH
-75 ELDFKNIKYITNEIH
+75 KITDGAHKTPTYVKEGVPFISVKDIRNNEIFFDD
-90 TNFLKRSIL
+90 TKFITL
-99 EENDLLVSIAGS
+99 EEHQELYKRCNPEKGDVLVTKSGTI
-111 LGRTAIISK
+111 GRTAIVKDDFEFS
-120 EHLPLNTNQAIAFI
+120 LFVSVA
-134 RFLIK
+134 LIK
-139 NKKISKYFSYFF
+139 NIKNVVQSNFLSYAMQDFINKIDISRDIKGGVIKNYHISDMKKQ
-151 NSPKAKSLLLE
+151 L
-162 QAKVTAIPNLTLE
+162 V
-175 ILSKTKIP
+175 P

-217 TTSRREAILS
+217 TTSRREAILF
-227 KTFSGEL
+227 KAFSGEL

-263 DECKKAEDEGRKKPA
+263 DECKKAEDEGKKKPA

-299 PNNWVWIK
+299 PNNWIWTRLGDITNVVSGGTPSTSKEEYYNGNIPWITPK
-307 LGELGEYK
+307 DLSNYK
-315 KGPFGSSLTK
+315 EKYILNGAR
-325 SMFVPKGENT
+325 N
-335 IKVYEQKNAIQKDW
+335 
-349 KLGNYYITEE
+349 ITEE
-359 YFKNNMTSF
+359 GLKKSSA
-368 EVKEKDIIVSC
+368 VL
-379 AGTIGETYI
+379 
-388 LPIGIEKGIINQ
+388 LPINSVLMSSRAPIGYVVINKKEVSTNQ
-400 ALMRITLS
+400 GFKSFTPSISYIPEYLYHYLKKS
-408 KNISEKYYLFYFDYI
+408 KNYLESI
-423 LKKASNDLSNGSAIK
+423 ATGTT
-438 NIPPFKIFK
+438 FK
-447 ELGFALPPLEEQK
+447 ELSGDKAKKIIFPLPPLEEQK

-496 AFRGELGTGNNN
+496 AFRGELGTGNND